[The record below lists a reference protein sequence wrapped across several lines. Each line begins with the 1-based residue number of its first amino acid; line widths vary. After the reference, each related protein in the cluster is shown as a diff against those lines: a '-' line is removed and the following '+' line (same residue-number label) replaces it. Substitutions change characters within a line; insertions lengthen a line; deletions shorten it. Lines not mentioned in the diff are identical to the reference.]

1 MLYACS
7 RCGKIHPWGQ
17 CPKGPKP
24 ERIYK
29 KKERTAV
36 VRFRSSAAWQRKQK
50 EILQRDRY
58 LCKMC
63 LARGV
68 LTTKN
73 LSVHH
78 IIPIREND
86 KLKLVDDNLITL
98 CGRDHAIVED
108 DVSFRPVLQQLVKS
122 PPEKILK

>member
-1 MLYACS
+1 MLMACS

-17 CPKGPKP
+17 CPKGKP

-29 KKERTAV
+29 KKEPTEIT
-36 VRFRSSAAWQRKQK
+36 RFRSSGPWQRKQK

-63 LARGV
+63 LARGI
-68 LTTKN
+68 LTVKN

-78 IIPIREND
+78 IIPIRED
-86 KLKLVDDNLITL
+86 PSLKLADDNLITL
-98 CGRDHAIVED
+98 CGRDHAIVESD
-108 DVSFRPVLQQLVKS
+108 PGFRPVLMELAKS

>member
-1 MLYACS
+1 
-7 RCGKIHPWGQ
+7 
-17 CPKGPKP
+17 
-24 ERIYK
+24 
-29 KKERTAV
+29 
-36 VRFRSSAAWQRKQK
+36 
-50 EILQRDRY
+50 
-58 LCKMC
+58 MC